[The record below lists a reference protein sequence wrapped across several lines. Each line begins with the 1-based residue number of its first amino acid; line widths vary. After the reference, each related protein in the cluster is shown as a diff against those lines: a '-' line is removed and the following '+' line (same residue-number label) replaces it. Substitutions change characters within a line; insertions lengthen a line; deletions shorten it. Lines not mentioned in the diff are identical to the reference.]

1 MAMYYYKAITSA
13 GDTIEGQMEVASN
26 DDVVSKLQDAGSIA
40 LDVRMADSAD
50 GSGLGGMFKR
60 AAMGPTEVLQFTQQL
75 ATLMG
80 AGQPLDR
87 GLQIL
92 LDMPENEK
100 ARRVIERVRDQV
112 RGGGALSDA
121 LEVEH
126 GIFSRLYVNMVR
138 AGEIGG
144 SLDTTLERLANYLER
159 AKALKESVVN
169 ALIYPAILVAM
180 VFLALF
186 VLLVFVVPQF
196 MPMFK
201 DMNIELPFITKMV
214 LAVSNVLASYW
225 WILIA
230 LVFFAVTYVRRQL
243 SQPESRLKFDE
254 RLLSMRL
261 LGPLF
266 TKLETARFARTLGTL
281 LKNGVPLLS
290 ALSIVRNVI
299 GNSAMA
305 EAVANA
311 TEEVKTGSGLG
322 FSLGQSKRFPKL
334 ALQMIS
340 VGEESGALD
349 GMLLKVA
356 DTFDN
361 DTKNTIDRLLALLV
375 PVITVIMTVVVAFVM
390 MAILLPILDLT
401 GSVG

>member
-1 MAMYYYKAITSA
+1 MYYYKAVTSA

-40 LDVRMADSAD
+40 LDVRMADSGD
-50 GSGLGGMFKR
+50 SGGLGGMFKR
-60 AAMGPTEVLQFTQQL
+60 AAMGQAEVLQFTQQL
-75 ATLMG
+75 ATLLG

-169 ALIYPAILVAM
+169 ALIYPAILVVM

-225 WILIA
+225 WILIL

-243 SQPESRLKFDE
+243 SQQQSRLKFDE
-254 RLLSMRL
+254 RLLNMRM
-261 LGPLF
+261 LGVLF

-305 EAVANA
+305 EAVADA

-356 DTFDN
+356 DTFDVE
-361 DTKNTIDRLLALLV
+361 TKNTIDRLLALLV

>member
-1 MAMYYYKAITSA
+1 MYYYKAVTSA

-40 LDVRMADSAD
+40 LDVRMADSGD
-50 GSGLGGMFKR
+50 SGGLGGMFKR
-60 AAMGPTEVLQFTQQL
+60 AAMGQAEVLQFTQQL
-75 ATLMG
+75 ATLLG

-169 ALIYPAILVAM
+169 ALIYPAILVVM

-225 WILIA
+225 WILIL

-243 SQPESRLKFDE
+243 SQPQSRLKFDE
-254 RLLSMRL
+254 RLLNMRM
-261 LGPLF
+261 LGVLF

-305 EAVANA
+305 EAVADA

-356 DTFDN
+356 DTFDVE
-361 DTKNTIDRLLALLV
+361 TKNTIDRLLALLV

>member
-1 MAMYYYKAITSA
+1 MALYYYKAVTSA

-26 DDVVSKLQDAGSIA
+26 DDVVAKLQDAGNIA
-40 LDVRMADSAD
+40 LDVRMADSGD
-50 GSGLGGMFKR
+50 SGGLGSMFKR
-60 AAMGPTEVLQFTQQL
+60 AAMGQAEVLQFTQQL
-75 ATLMG
+75 ATLLG

-144 SLDTTLERLANYLER
+144 SLDTTLARLANYLER
-159 AKALKESVVN
+159 AKALRESVVN
-169 ALIYPAILVAM
+169 ALIYPAILVVM

-201 DMNIELPFITKMV
+201 DMNMELPFITKMV

-225 WILIA
+225 WLLIA
-230 LVFFAVTYVRRQL
+230 IVFFAVSYVRRQL
-243 SQPESRLKFDE
+243 SQTQSRLKFDE
-254 RLLSMRL
+254 RLLRMRL

-305 EAVANA
+305 EAVAIA

-349 GMLLKVA
+349 DMLLKVA
-356 DTFDN
+356 DTFDT

>member
-1 MAMYYYKAITSA
+1 MALYYYRAVTSA

-26 DDVVSKLQDAGSIA
+26 DDVVAKLQDAGNIA
-40 LDVRMADSAD
+40 LDVRMADSGD
-50 GSGLGGMFKR
+50 SGGLGSMFKR
-60 AAMGPTEVLQFTQQL
+60 AAMGQAEVLQFTQQL
-75 ATLMG
+75 ATLLG

-138 AGEIGG
+138 AGEVGG

-169 ALIYPAILVAM
+169 ALIYPAILVVM

-225 WILIA
+225 WILVV

-243 SQPESRLKFDE
+243 SQPQSRLKFDE
-254 RLLSMRL
+254 RLLTMRL

-305 EAVANA
+305 EAVGNA

-356 DTFDN
+356 DTFDT

>member
-1 MAMYYYKAITSA
+1 MAMYYYKAVTSA

-40 LDVRMADSAD
+40 LDVRMADSGD
-50 GSGLGGMFKR
+50 SGGLGGMFKR
-60 AAMGPTEVLQFTQQL
+60 AAMGQAEVLQFTQQL
-75 ATLMG
+75 ATLLG

-169 ALIYPAILVAM
+169 ALIYPAILVVM

-225 WILIA
+225 WILIL

-243 SQPESRLKFDE
+243 SQPQSRLKFDE
-254 RLLSMRL
+254 RLLNMRM
-261 LGPLF
+261 LGVLF

-305 EAVANA
+305 EAVADA

-356 DTFDN
+356 DTFDVE
-361 DTKNTIDRLLALLV
+361 TKNTIDRLLALLV

>member
-1 MAMYYYKAITSA
+1 MALYYYKAVTSA

-26 DDVVSKLQDAGSIA
+26 DDVVAKLQDAGNIA
-40 LDVRMADSAD
+40 LDVRMADSGD
-50 GSGLGGMFKR
+50 SGGLGSMFKR
-60 AAMGPTEVLQFTQQL
+60 AAMGQAEVLQFTQQL
-75 ATLMG
+75 ATLLG

-138 AGEIGG
+138 AGEVGG

-169 ALIYPAILVAM
+169 ALIYPAILVVM

-225 WILIA
+225 WILVV

-243 SQPESRLKFDE
+243 SQPQSRLKFDE
-254 RLLSMRL
+254 RLLTMRL

-305 EAVANA
+305 EAVGNA

-356 DTFDN
+356 DTFDT